1 LADDSNILKAAVQEL
16 VELKRLSPGKWNAAL
31 EAELARLV
39 DRLMK

>member
-39 DRLMK
+39 ERLMK